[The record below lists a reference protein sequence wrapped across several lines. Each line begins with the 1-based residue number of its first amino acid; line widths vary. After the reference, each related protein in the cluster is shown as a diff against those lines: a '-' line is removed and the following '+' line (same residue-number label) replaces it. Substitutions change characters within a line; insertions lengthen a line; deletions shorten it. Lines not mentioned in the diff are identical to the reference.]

1 MLKHIFKTAC
11 LLLALTT
18 LSACMSL
25 GQLNYKQ
32 ARMLKQEGFS
42 LTSEGW
48 SLSLP
53 EKLLFGFDQAE
64 IQAHNQQALQQLS
77 SKLLKYKLDKV
88 KIIGHSDNVGD
99 LTYNLKLS
107 GERAENVA
115 QIFMQQGFRPVNLQV
130 IPRGAEQPLVP
141 NTSPENR
148 AMNRRVNVVIV
159 P

>member
-1 MLKHIFKTAC
+1 MLKRIFKTAS

-42 LTSEGW
+42 LTSEG
-48 SLSLP
+48 LP

-99 LTYNLKLS
+99 LAYNLKLS

-115 QIFMQQGFRPVNLQV
+115 QIFMQQGFRPNHLQV

>member
-48 SLSLP
+48 SLGLP

-64 IQAHNQQALQQLS
+64 IQAHN
-77 SKLLKYKLDKV
+77 
-88 KIIGHSDNVGD
+88 HNVGD

-115 QIFMQQGFRPVNLQV
+115 QIFMQQGFRPNHLQV

-148 AMNRRVNVVIV
+148 AMNQRVNVVIV